1 MSLMTFLEVVLW
13 TVVGVVFWSKKLHHR
28 FPVLSRYLL
37 LQVLAKPTL
46 AVVLQLQKI
55 QPNLFFPV
63 YFFGFWAAYI
73 ASAIMLLF
81 VCVELFRT
89 ALSGFTGLMRF
100 GTVIFR
106 WAVVLS
112 VISCLATV
120 SFHRGVLIIPDL
132 AIGLMRAVS
141 IVELGLLAFVCLSM
155 NALQLS
161 TRNLCFGFP
170 LGFGVLSTSDF
181 ICANLFPQWT
191 NFSAASQY
199 VNEILTLA
207 VLGTWAAYVMLP
219 EPARKPIVVAA
230 NSTLYRWN
238 EIAAALG
245 HKGTNVVTVPQ
256 GASTS
261 FFLTDVE
268 KVVDKVL
275 TRTLKENEGA

>member
-1 MSLMTFLEVVLW
+1 MSVMTILELMLW
-13 TVVGVVFWSKKLHHR
+13 TVVGVMFWSKKLHLR
-28 FPVLSRYLL
+28 FPVLSRYLAL
-37 LQVLAKPTL
+37 RVAAAPVLEIA
-46 AVVLQLQKI
+46 LQLQTHYPK
-55 QPNLFFPV
+55 FFPV
-63 YFFGFWAAYI
+63 YFFLFWGVYL

-81 VCVELFRT
+81 VCVELFRS
-89 ALSGFTGLMRF
+89 ALSGFSGLMRF

-112 VISCLATV
+112 VVSCLATM
-120 SFHRGVLIIPDL
+120 SFHRGLLMFSDI

-161 TRNLCFGFP
+161 YRSLCFGFP
-170 LGFGVLSTSDF
+170 LGFGILSTSDF
-181 ICANLFPQWT
+181 ICANLFPTWT
-191 NFSAASQY
+191 NFQAVSQFAS
-199 VNEILTLA
+199 EGFTLA
-207 VLGTWAAYVMLP
+207 VLALWVAYVAHP
-219 EPARKPIVVAA
+219 EPARKPIVVSAD
-230 NSTLYRWN
+230 STLYRWN
-238 EIAAALG
+238 EIASALG

-275 TRTLKENEGA
+275 TRQLKEGA